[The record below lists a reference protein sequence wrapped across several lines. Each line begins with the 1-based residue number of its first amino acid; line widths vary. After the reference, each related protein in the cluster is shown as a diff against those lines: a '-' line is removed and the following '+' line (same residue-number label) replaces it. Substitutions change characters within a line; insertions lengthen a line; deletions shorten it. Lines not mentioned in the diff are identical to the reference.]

1 MVLRAIIVIVL
12 IVLTAYGLKE
22 AWPLLSGPE
31 LMITSPQNGGT
42 FDDGFIKI
50 SGTAVHT
57 QTVSFNSNPLL
68 TDQNG
73 HFSTILTLPHG
84 SSILTITATDRFGR
98 SKTERRT
105 VFVP

>member
-1 MVLRAIIVIVL
+1 MVLRIIIAIVL
-12 IVLTAYGLKE
+12 VVLVGYGFKE

-31 LMITSPQNGGT
+31 LLLTSPQNGET

-57 QTVSFNSNPLL
+57 QTVSLNSNPLV

-73 HFSTILTLPHG
+73 HFSTTLTLPRG